1 MHRNIN
7 WQAGDP
13 RKQVNVSTELCAQA
27 VLMLFQGREPH
38 QLANHKEDT
47 PLQHTDNHNVKGIWN
62 DGSVVKS

>member
-1 MHRNIN
+1 
-7 WQAGDP
+7 
-13 RKQVNVSTELCAQA
+13 VSTELCAQA